1 MALSLCGQSVDNTG
15 QLACDK
21 SKGIGKKI
29 FIFNGA
35 IAAAD
40 YASNDALLTKMIANA
55 KLSKT
60 ATNKIF
66 PIPEIQDIADASEA
80 NTEGTLGLGFKL
92 TIREGKP
99 VYNCKVFAGADLL
112 RRLRTFNKQTVRIL
126 EYDSNN
132 VLWGTKS
139 GTDFVGYQ
147 AILFFDGGKLATG
160 QNVEEG
166 VVNFSLSIL
175 SNSEYKDNSYWAKI
189 DGNIEDVKALND
201 VTLLNQSGTT
211 NVRKIEM
218 KVKGTSLVGDYN
230 IWDDYG
236 TAIAA
241 LTFTAVKVSDGSAFT
256 VTSVAA
262 DATNKALT
270 LTLDSTAYTALGS
283 GAQVKLIPPTPAILD
298 AANVTNVE
306 LLSIILTKP

>member
-40 YASNDALLTKMIANA
+40 YASNDLLLSKLIANE

-66 PIPEIQDIADASEA
+66 PIPEIQEIADASEA

-112 RRLRTFNKQTVRIL
+112 KRLRTFNKQTVRIL
-126 EYDSNN
+126 EYDSNG
-132 VLWGTKS
+132 LIWGTKS
-139 GTDFVGYQ
+139 GTNFVGYQ

-166 VVNFSLSIL
+166 IVSFSLSIL
-175 SNSEYKDNSYWAKI
+175 SNSEYKDNSYWAEI
-189 DGNIEDVKALND
+189 DGNIEDVAALND
-201 VTLLNQSGTT
+201 VTMGEVSNAS
-211 NVRKIEM
+211 NVYKVDLKI
-218 KVKGTSLVGDYN
+218 KGTSLVSDYN

-236 TAIAA
+236 SAIAA
-241 LTFTAVKVSDGSAFT
+241 LTFTAQNVETGAAFT

-262 DATNKALT
+262 DNTLKCLT
-270 LTLDSTAYTALGS
+270 VTLDSTAYTALTS
-283 GAQVKLIPPTPAILD
+283 GDQVKLIPPTPATLD
-298 AANVTNVE
+298 AANVANVE
-306 LLSIILTKP
+306 LLPLIITKP